1 MYEEIL
7 VPTDGSEGSKRAV
20 EEAAELAAAFDAVL
34 HVLYV
39 VETRALP
46 MDVDTGEILTEL
58 EAEGKQAID
67 EVVETADAAG
77 VSTTEAV
84 VGRGT
89 PHRAILDYSDQHDV
103 DLVVMGTHGRTG
115 LNRFLLGSVTE
126 KVVRA
131 SDVPVLT
138 VRTSGEEA
146 ADAGA
151 NGE

>member
-1 MYEEIL
+1 MYENIL

-20 EEAAELAAAFDAVL
+20 EQATELAANFDAAL

-39 VETRALP
+39 VDTRALP

-58 EAEGKQAID
+58 EAAGKRAID
-67 EVVETADAAG
+67 EVVETADTAG
-77 VSTTEAV
+77 VGTTEAV

-115 LNRFLLGSVTE
+115 LNRYLLGSVTE
-126 KVVRA
+126 KVVRS

-138 VRTSGEEA
+138 VRMTEEESTDDGE
-146 ADAGA
+146 
-151 NGE
+151 